1 MKTKS
6 LLSILAAA
14 ILITSC
20 SKSESNVAPEPEPT
34 PGENTTGKYIVAVTP
49 IASTGVADYL
59 VTSSSLDEGKV
70 SIIGNG
76 VEQDGT
82 YRYYLTTN
90 NKFFSFLYGQGNPG
104 AVTAYNLVDGKLKK
118 LTNFQSETVAAFAAV
133 NDDVLM
139 AKMSRNLATP
149 THTWYRVNTNS
160 LTIVGESSMN
170 ALELA
175 NNGEIGYFSWL
186 TQVGNKVYA
195 PFFCIESSSFTTKYP
210 NKAWVAVFS
219 YPDMKLEKV
228 FTDERTSYVGQYFT
242 NGLGTVENGDI
253 YAFSAANAT
262 SKRKD
267 DPTKSEIT
275 TTNPAAILKIA
286 SGTTEFDK
294 NYFFNVAEISGGYNI
309 VNWTY
314 VGGNNFIVSSK
325 KKQSDGTYSAATTI
339 AAVNVVDKTF
349 KIVSGLPKADEVKSF
364 TQRNNYSKKDGKTGY
379 IGVNLT
385 SGESYVY
392 KIDASAATA
401 TKGLKV
407 EGGTITAIEHLD

>member
-6 LLSILAAA
+6 LFSLLAAA
-14 ILITSC
+14 ILFGSC
-20 SKSESNVAPEPEPT
+20 SKSESSG
-34 PGENTTGKYIVAVTP
+34 GESTDGGSKYIVAVTP

-59 VTSSSLDEGKV
+59 VTANSLDEGTV
-70 SIIGNG
+70 SILGNG
-76 VEQDGT
+76 IEQDGT

-104 AVTAYNLVDGKLKK
+104 AVTAYNLTEGKLKK

-133 NDDVLM
+133 KEDVLM
-139 AKMSRNLATP
+139 TKMSRNLATP
-149 THTWYRVNTNS
+149 THTWYRVSTNS
-160 LTIVGESSMN
+160 LSIVGEGSLN

-195 PFFCIESSSFTTKYP
+195 PFFCIQGSSFTTAYP

-219 YPDMKLEKV
+219 YPEMKLEKV

-253 YAFSAANAT
+253 YAVTAANAT
-262 SKRKD
+262 SKVGEV
-267 DPTKSEIT
+267 TKIT
-275 TTNPAAILKIA
+275 STNPPAILRIA

>member
-6 LLSILAAA
+6 LLSVLAAA

-20 SKSESNVAPEPEPT
+20 SKSENPNPVGPDPT
-34 PGENTTGKYIVAVTP
+34 PGAGKYIVAVTP

-59 VTSSSLDEGKV
+59 VTSNSLDDGKV

-76 VEQDGT
+76 IEQDGT

-90 NKFFSFLYGQGNPG
+90 NRFFSFLYGQGNPG
-104 AVTAYNLVDGKLKK
+104 AVTAYNLTDGKLKK

-160 LTIVGESSMN
+160 LSIVGEGSLN

-228 FTDERTSYVGQYFT
+228 FTDERTSYIGQYFT

-275 TTNPAAILKIA
+275 TTNPSAILRIS

-294 NYFFNVAEISGGYNI
+294 NYFFNVAEVSGGYNI
-309 VNWTY
+309 INWTY

-325 KKQSDGTYSAATTI
+325 KKQSDGSYSAETTI

-349 KIVSGLPKADEVKSF
+349 KTVTGLPNESEIKSF
-364 TQRNNYSKKDGKTGY
+364 TQRNNYNKKDGKIGY
-379 IGVNLT
+379 IGVNLK
-385 SGESYVY
+385 SGKSYVY
-392 KIDASAATA
+392 KIDATAATA
-401 TKGLKV
+401 TRGLEV
-407 EGGTITAIEHLD
+407 EGGTITAIEHLN

>member
-6 LLSILAAA
+6 LLSVLAAA

-20 SKSESNVAPEPEPT
+20 SKSENPNPVDPDPT
-34 PGENTTGKYIVAVTP
+34 PGVGKYIVAVTP

-59 VTSSSLDEGKV
+59 VTSNSLDDGKV

-76 VEQDGT
+76 IEQDGT
-82 YRYYLTTN
+82 WRYYLSTN

-104 AVTAYNLVDGKLKK
+104 AVTAYNLENGKLKK

-160 LTIVGESSMN
+160 LSIVGEGSMN

-228 FTDERTSYVGQYFT
+228 FTDERTSYIGQYFT

-275 TTNPAAILKIA
+275 TTNPSAILKIS

-294 NYFFNVAEISGGYNI
+294 NYFFNVTEISGGYNI

-325 KKQSDGTYSAATTI
+325 KKQSDGSYSAETTI

-349 KIVSGLPKADEVKSF
+349 KTVTGLPNASEIKSF
-364 TQRNNYSKKDGKTGY
+364 TQRNNYSKKDGKIGY
-379 IGVNLT
+379 IGVNLK
-385 SGESYVY
+385 SGKSYVY
-392 KIDASAATA
+392 KIDATAATA
-401 TKGLKV
+401 TTGLEV
-407 EGGTITAIEHLD
+407 EGGSITAIEHLD

>member
-1 MKTKS
+1 
-6 LLSILAAA
+6 
-14 ILITSC
+14 
-20 SKSESNVAPEPEPT
+20 
-34 PGENTTGKYIVAVTP
+34 
-49 IASTGVADYL
+49 
-59 VTSSSLDEGKV
+59 
-70 SIIGNG
+70 
-76 VEQDGT
+76 
-82 YRYYLTTN
+82 
-90 NKFFSFLYGQGNPG
+90 
-104 AVTAYNLVDGKLKK
+104 
-118 LTNFQSETVAAFAAV
+118 
-133 NDDVLM
+133 
-139 AKMSRNLATP
+139 
-149 THTWYRVNTNS
+149 
-160 LTIVGESSMN
+160 
-170 ALELA
+170 
-175 NNGEIGYFSWL
+175 
-186 TQVGNKVYA
+186 
-195 PFFCIESSSFTTKYP
+195 
-210 NKAWVAVFS
+210 
-219 YPDMKLEKV
+219 MKLEKV

-262 SKRKD
+262 SKVGD
-267 DPTKSEIT
+267 VTKIT
-275 TTNPAAILKIA
+275 STNPPAILRIA

>member
-6 LLSILAAA
+6 LFSLLAAA
-14 ILITSC
+14 ILFGSC
-20 SKSESNVAPEPEPT
+20 SKSESSS
-34 PGENTTGKYIVAVTP
+34 GEGTDGGSKYIVAVTP

-59 VTSSSLDEGKV
+59 VTANSLDEGTV
-70 SIIGNG
+70 SILGNG
-76 VEQDGT
+76 IEQDGT

-104 AVTAYNLVDGKLKK
+104 AVTAYNLTEGKLKK

-133 NDDVLM
+133 KEDVLM
-139 AKMSRNLATP
+139 TKMSRNLATP

-160 LTIVGESSMN
+160 LSIVGEGSLN

-195 PFFCIESSSFTTKYP
+195 PFFCIQGSSFTTAYP

-219 YPDMKLEKV
+219 YPEMKLEKV

-262 SKRKD
+262 SKVGD
-267 DPTKSEIT
+267 VTKIT
-275 TTNPAAILKIA
+275 STNPSAILRIA

-349 KIVSGLPKADEVKSF
+349 KIVSGLPKVDEVKSF

-392 KIDASAATA
+392 KIDAATATA

-407 EGGTITAIEHLD
+407 EGGAITAIEHLD

>member
-6 LLSILAAA
+6 LFSLLAAA
-14 ILITSC
+14 ILFGSC
-20 SKSESNVAPEPEPT
+20 SKSESSG
-34 PGENTTGKYIVAVTP
+34 GESTNGGSKYIVAVTP

-59 VTSSSLDEGKV
+59 VTANSLDEGTV
-70 SIIGNG
+70 SILGNG
-76 VEQDGT
+76 IEQDGT

-104 AVTAYNLVDGKLKK
+104 AVTAYNLSDGKLKK

-133 NDDVLM
+133 KEDVLM
-139 AKMSRNLATP
+139 TKMSRNLATP

-160 LTIVGESSMN
+160 LSIVGEGSLN

-195 PFFCIESSSFTTKYP
+195 PFFCIENSSFTTKYP

-228 FTDERTSYVGQYFT
+228 FTDERTSYIGQYFT

-253 YAFSAANAT
+253 YAFSAANAKKLISST
-262 SKRKD
+262 
-267 DPTKSEIT
+267 PTVVTEIS
-275 TTNPAAILKIA
+275 TTNPSAILRIP

-349 KIVSGLPKADEVKSF
+349 KIVSGLPKAEEVKSF

>member
-6 LLSILAAA
+6 LLSVLAAA

-20 SKSESNVAPEPEPT
+20 SKSENPNPVDPDPT
-34 PGENTTGKYIVAVTP
+34 PGVGKYIVAVTP

-59 VTSSSLDEGKV
+59 VTSNSLDDGKV

-76 VEQDGT
+76 IEQDGT
-82 YRYYLTTN
+82 WRYYLSTN

-104 AVTAYNLVDGKLKK
+104 AVTAYNLENGKLKK

-160 LTIVGESSMN
+160 LSIVGEGSMN

-228 FTDERTSYVGQYFT
+228 FTDERTSYIGQYFT

-275 TTNPAAILKIA
+275 TTNPSAILKIS

-325 KKQSDGTYSAATTI
+325 KKQSDGSYSAETTI

-349 KIVSGLPKADEVKSF
+349 KTVTGLPNASEIKSF
-364 TQRNNYSKKDGKTGY
+364 TQRNNYSKKDGKIGY
-379 IGVNLT
+379 IGVNLK
-385 SGESYVY
+385 SGKSYVY
-392 KIDASAATA
+392 KIDATAATA
-401 TKGLKV
+401 TAGLEV
-407 EGGTITAIEHLD
+407 EGGSITAIEHLD

>member
-1 MKTKS
+1 MKTKSTKS
-6 LLSILAAA
+6 LLSVLAAA

-20 SKSESNVAPEPEPT
+20 SKSENPNPVDPDPT
-34 PGENTTGKYIVAVTP
+34 PGAGKYIVAVTP

-59 VTSSSLDEGKV
+59 VTSNSLDDGKV

-76 VEQDGT
+76 IEQDGT
-82 YRYYLTTN
+82 WRYYLTTN
-90 NKFFSFLYGQGNPG
+90 NRFFSFLYGQGNPG
-104 AVTAYNLVDGKLKK
+104 AVTAYNLTDGKLKK

-160 LTIVGESSMN
+160 LSIVGEGSMN

-195 PFFCIESSSFTTKYP
+195 PFFCIEGSSFTTKYP

-228 FTDERTSYVGQYFT
+228 FTDERTGYIGQYFT

-275 TTNPAAILKIA
+275 TTNPSAILKIS

-325 KKQSDGTYSAATTI
+325 KKQSDGSYSAETTI

-349 KIVSGLPKADEVKSF
+349 KIVTGLPNASEIKSF
-364 TQRNNYSKKDGKTGY
+364 TQRNNYSKKDGKIGY
-379 IGVNLT
+379 IGVNLK
-385 SGESYVY
+385 SGKSYVY
-392 KIDASAATA
+392 KIDATAATA
-401 TKGLKV
+401 TTGLEV
-407 EGGTITAIEHLD
+407 EGGSITAIEHLD

>member
-6 LLSILAAA
+6 ILSLLAAA
-14 ILITSC
+14 ILFGSC
-20 SKSESNVAPEPEPT
+20 SKSEPS
-34 PGENTTGKYIVAVTP
+34 GGNTTDGGSKYIVAVTP

-59 VTSSSLDEGKV
+59 VTTNSLDEGTA
-70 SIIGNG
+70 SILGNG
-76 VEQDGT
+76 IEQDGT
-82 YRYYLTTN
+82 YRYYLTTK

-104 AVTAYNLVDGKLKK
+104 AVTAYNLADGKLKK

-133 NDDVLM
+133 NEDVLM

-149 THTWYRVNTNS
+149 THTWYRVSTNS
-160 LTIVGESSMN
+160 LSIVGEGSMN

-195 PFFCIESSSFTTKYP
+195 PFFSIQGSSFTTAYP

-219 YPDMKLEKV
+219 YPEMKLEKV
-228 FTDERTSYVGQYFT
+228 FTDERTSYIGQYFT
-242 NGLGTVENGDI
+242 NGLGTVDNGDI

-262 SKRKD
+262 SKVGD
-267 DPTKSEIT
+267 VTKIT
-275 TTNPAAILKIA
+275 STNPSAILRIA
-286 SGTTEFDK
+286 LGTTEFDK
-294 NYFFNVAEISGGYNI
+294 NYFFNVSEISGGYNI

-325 KKQSDGTYSAATTI
+325 KKQSDGTYSATTTI

-407 EGGTITAIEHLD
+407 EGGSITAIEHLD